1 MKYVIL
7 IMDGASGYPIP
18 ERGGKTSLE
27 LASTP
32 NLDALAKEG
41 TVGLARTV
49 PPGMEA
55 SSACACMSVLGY
67 DPKVYYKGRAG
78 IEARSMGI
86 PIGDGEVVF
95 RCNLV
100 AVQDGKMR
108 SYSSGY
114 ISTEEAHTLL
124 DALNK
129 TLGSDEVQF
138 FPGVSYRHICKLR
151 GHEATL
157 RAECTPPHDIPEKEI
172 AEYLPRGQGR
182 EVLLDLME
190 RSKPVL
196 SAHPVNRE
204 RIARGVI
211 PATMIWLFWGSS
223 RLPDMPPFAG
233 RYGLKAAMTSGVDL
247 LNGLAQL
254 AGMEVLEIPG
264 VTGNLDNDYT
274 AQAEGAVTALSE
286 FDLVVV
292 HIEAPDEAAHDRA
305 IDAKIEAIQ
314 KIDGE
319 VVSRL
324 RAFPGDLRLLI
335 MPDHP
340 TPIPAQT
347 HTDDPVPFLIWG
359 KEVKPNGAG
368 RFTEAEAKRTGLFLD
383 KGYTI
388 MDRFAMKAGR

>member
-1 MKYVIL
+1 
-7 IMDGASGYPIP
+7 
-18 ERGGKTSLE
+18 
-27 LASTP
+27 
-32 NLDALAKEG
+32 
-41 TVGLARTV
+41 
-49 PPGMEA
+49 
-55 SSACACMSVLGY
+55 VLGY
-67 DPKVYYKGRAG
+67 DPKVSYKGRAG

-100 AVQDGKMR
+100 AVRDGKMW

-124 DALNK
+124 DALKK

-138 FPGVSYRHICKLR
+138 YPGVGYRHICKLR
-151 GHEATL
+151 GHEETL

-172 AEYLPRGQGR
+172 AEYLPHGQGR

-204 RIARGVI
+204 RIAREVI

-223 RLPDMPPFAG
+223 RLPDMPSFAG
-233 RYGLKAAMTSGVDL
+233 KYGLKAAMTSGVDL

-274 AQAEGAVTALSE
+274 AQAKGAMAALSE

-319 VVSRL
+319 VISRL
-324 RAFPGDLRLLI
+324 RSFPGDIRLLI

-340 TPIPAQT
+340 TPIPVQT

-368 RFTEAEAKRTGLFLD
+368 RFTEAEAKKTGLFLD

-388 MDRFAMKAGR
+388 MDRFAMKAGS

>member
-41 TVGLARTV
+41 AVGLARTV

-100 AVQDGKMR
+100 AVRDGKMW

-114 ISTEEAHTLL
+114 ISTDEAHTLIG
-124 DALNK
+124 ALNE
-129 TLGSDEVQF
+129 TLASDEVQF
-138 FPGVSYRHICKLR
+138 YPGVSYRHICKIK
-151 GHEATL
+151 GHEDTL
-157 RAECTPPHDIPEKEI
+157 NAGCTSPHDIPGKAI
-172 AEYLPRGQGR
+172 AEHLPRGQGR

-204 RIARGVI
+204 RIARAVI

-223 RLPDMPPFAG
+223 RLPDMPSFAG

-247 LNGLAQL
+247 LNGLAHL
-254 AGMEVLEIPG
+254 AGMEVLAIPG

-274 AQAEGAVTALSE
+274 AQAKGTMAALSE

-324 RAFPGDLRLLI
+324 RSFPGDIRLLV

-340 TPIPAQT
+340 TPIPLQT

-359 KEVKPNGAG
+359 KEIKPNGAG
-368 RFTEAEAKRTGLFLD
+368 RFTEAEAKKTGLLLD

-388 MDRFAMKAGR
+388 MDRFTMKAGS